1 MQRKL
6 ATGGAPRSLLVDL
19 GDETDD
25 IDKRLLLGRGGLG
38 ALPSVLGF
46 GFVFGVLGVCLS
58 VHSRISAPH

>member
-1 MQRKL
+1 MASVSAFCHFVLK
-6 ATGGAPRSLLVDL
+6 A
-19 GDETDD
+19 
-25 IDKRLLLGRGGLG
+25 IKDKRLLLGRGGLG